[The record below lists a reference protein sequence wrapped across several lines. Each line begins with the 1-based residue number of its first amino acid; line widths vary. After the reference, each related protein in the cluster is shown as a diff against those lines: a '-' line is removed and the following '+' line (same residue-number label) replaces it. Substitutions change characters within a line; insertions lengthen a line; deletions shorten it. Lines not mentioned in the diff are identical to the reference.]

1 MDLRKHVARES
12 MTGPVFSSAQEA
24 ETAFYAAF
32 ENADHAAM
40 MEVWSQD
47 EDIEC
52 IHPLGDRLVGSVAVS
67 ESWRQILSRVK
78 RMQFQLRQ
86 SNRYQNSQLAIHS
99 LYEDISIDGKSQPPV
114 VAINIYRFNGTGWHM
129 ILHHASPAT
138 RINDDLGNQG
148 VSADQTIH

>member
-1 MDLRKHVARES
+1 

-24 ETAFYAAF
+24 EAAFYAAF
-32 ENADHAAM
+32 ENADHEAM
-40 MEVWSQD
+40 MGVWSQD

-52 IHPLGDRLVGSVAVS
+52 IHPLGDRLVGITAVS

-99 LYEDISIDGKSQPPV
+99 LYENISIDGKSQLPV

-138 RINDDLGNQG
+138 RINDKPGNQG
-148 VSADQTIH
+148 ASSDQTIH